1 MKCRECVEFLID
13 YLEGE
18 LPAEQA
24 AAFQEHLELCPPCVE
39 YVATYQ
45 RTIEVGRICCHHEQQ
60 SPPDM
65 PEPLVQAILKSLRGS
80 GPAPK

>member
-1 MKCRECVEFLID
+1 MKCCEFVEFIID

-24 AAFQEHLELCPPCVE
+24 AAFKEHLELCPPCIE

-45 RTIEVGRICCHHEQQ
+45 RTIEVGRICCQHEDET
-60 SPPDM
+60 PPQM
-65 PEPLVQAILKSLRGS
+65 PEALVTAILKARNSEGTS
-80 GPAPK
+80 